1 MSKYSNIKTLRLVS
15 KRLIIDSYENHEKGK
30 INIITAGTGVG
41 KTYNIMNNLIP
52 SDIKEGYNKFLFLTV
67 FKDNV
72 DQDFADLQEAL
83 FGIAMVTKSVVEFL
97 EHDGKHPIVLVST
110 IWGAV
115 NGGTD
120 NENSDILI
128 DFLKDKKFGVYW
140 DEAHFGGS
148 SSQQT
153 YSYNTGWPG
162 TSYKASYYE
171 FVEALALH
179 ENSKVFGFTAT
190 PLFEHKG
197 LIPKINSK
205 MYNLLVKKEDWATQD
220 ELTEITSQLRGI
232 TVYNPD
238 KVGFKAGIQLALI
251 DYLAF
256 SATSVTTAEIINAH
270 EPSLKLAPK
279 TVMTLNAGANIENGN
294 SSLNR
299 HEQQAVVAA
308 MLAGKYD
315 PSLFIFGIATEK
327 GYIIENLDGERR
339 KVKSFNEFT
348 NLMKTSEIASLSTDK
363 NVKVDL
369 RYIFHIEKFKFGLN
383 VSNISH
389 EVHSRERNQN
399 GENKVT
405 ISILQIF
412 GRAVRT
418 NFGIKDLN
426 VNFVSDAVDWLVK
439 NYKDSPVFDELREYM
454 KLENSHT
461 FFVPDT
467 ETYKVA
473 VPEWK
478 DDYSA
483 PLSMSQFNWV
493 DRNGFKKV
501 IRPSQQ
507 ERDAAYKLAQKD
519 RCEREGCK
527 CFEDF
532 VTNPPIGSEEF
543 PLSEEERL
551 INYKKGLQVDH
562 VDRNLDNLD
571 PENLKTYCPNAH
583 SGKTMKYEDYMPK

>member
-1 MSKYSNIKTLRLVS
+1 MSKYSNIKKLRLVS

-52 SDIKEGYNKFLFLTV
+52 SNINEDYNKFLFLTV

-72 DQDFADLQEAL
+72 DQDFADMRKAL
-83 FGIAMVTKSVVEFL
+83 RGKADVTKSVDEFL
-97 EHDGKHPIVLVST
+97 NADDDYPIVLVST
-110 IWGAV
+110 IGGAV

-148 SSQQT
+148 SSQET
-153 YSYNTGWPG
+153 AKYNTGHAG

-179 ENSKVFGFTAT
+179 KNSKVFGFTAT

-238 KVGFKAGIQLALI
+238 KVGFEAGIQLALI

-256 SATSVTTAEIINAH
+256 SATSATTVEIINAH

-279 TVMTLNAGANIENGN
+279 TVMTLNAGANIENGT
-294 SSLNR
+294 SSLNID
-299 HEQQAVVAA
+299 EEQAVVAA

-383 VSNISH
+383 VPNISH
-389 EVHSRERNQN
+389 EVHSRERNQV

-405 ISILQIF
+405 VSILQIF

-418 NFGIKDLN
+418 NFGIEDLD
-426 VNFVSDAVDWLVK
+426 VNFVSDAVDWLVE

-454 KLENSHT
+454 KLQNSHT

-483 PLSMSQFNWV
+483 PLSMSQFNNV
-493 DRNGFKKV
+493 DRNGYKKT
-501 IRPSQQ
+501 ISASKQ
-507 ERDAAYKLAQKD
+507 ERDAAYKAAQKD

-551 INYKKGLQVDH
+551 VNYKKGLQVDH
-562 VDRNLDNLD
+562 VDRNLNNLA